1 MDSHTSVDLLT
12 IALELRLAAR
22 DPDCA
27 NLRLTPAR
35 LLEMASVLERATDRI
50 EPSNQNAQIAALRA
64 LSRAR
69 R

>member
-1 MDSHTSVDLLT
+1 MDSHTTVDLLT

-22 DPDCA
+22 DADCV

-35 LLEMASVLERATDRI
+35 LLDMASVLERAADRI

>member
-1 MDSHTSVDLLT
+1 MDSHTTVDLLT
-12 IALELRLAAR
+12 IALGLRLAAR
-22 DPDCA
+22 DADCA

-35 LLEMASVLERATDRI
+35 LLEMASVLERTADRI

-69 R
+69 G